1 MAGHFL
7 SAETFS
13 RSIDTMKV
21 SRFVIITLLIW
32 SLGPLTWQLYTSF
45 CIDQAL
51 VMPFAEHDHRWT
63 LAHYQSVLSSNP
75 PFLRYLFNSFFAGV
89 ISTLLTLLLAIPAS
103 YSLSKLGQRNATI
116 VKCLLIGCA
125 LFPYVL
131 LFLALLEIAR
141 FFQLGNSLIALAI
154 PYAALSQPLAVLLL
168 TNAFSD
174 LPTELEDAARVEG
187 LNLLQRFRWIL
198 LPLLAPAVASTSIL
212 VFLFSWNEYPIA
224 LTWISDANKLTLP
237 IAMARIAGS
246 SIHSVP
252 YGPYAAATVLGSIPL
267 IILVMLF
274 QKPIVSGLTS
284 GAVKG

>member
-1 MAGHFL
+1 MK
-7 SAETFS
+7 SA
-13 RSIDTMKV
+13 
-21 SRFVIITLLIW
+21 RFVIIALLIW
-32 SLGPLTWQLYTSF
+32 SLGPLAWQLYTSF
-45 CIDQAL
+45 CTDQAL
-51 VMPFAEHDHRWT
+51 VMPFTDHAQRWT

-75 PFLRYLFNSFFAGV
+75 PFICYLLNSLFAGS

-103 YSLSKLGQRNATI
+103 YSLSKLARRSALI
-116 VKCLLIGCA
+116 IKCLLIGCA

-141 FFQLGNSLIALAI
+141 YLQLGNSLIALAI

-174 LPTELEDAARVEG
+174 LPSELEDAARVEG
-187 LNLLQRFRWIL
+187 LGVLQRFRWIL
-198 LPLLAPAVASTSIL
+198 LPLISPAIASTAIL

-224 LTWISDANKLTLP
+224 LTWISDSDKLTLP
-237 IAMARIAGS
+237 VAMARIAGS

-267 IILVMLF
+267 VILVMVF
-274 QKPIVSGLTS
+274 QKPIVSGLTT